1 MPPVIPSS
9 KSELGIGLGGQT
21 DYVDYKNSSHN
32 LQNPFLSDCG
42 EYGKGKNG
50 HSPVQ
55 EVFLDQQ

>member
-1 MPPVIPSS
+1 VPPVIPSS

-21 DYVDYKNSSHN
+21 NYVDYKNSLHN

-42 EYGKGKNG
+42 KYDKGQGG

-55 EVFLDQQ
+55 EDQQ